1 MTTEEEL
8 NNLAGRI
15 RALEKGR
22 ASYSQVTHD
31 RLDAI
36 EARIRTLGQIMTER
50 LARLEARVVTIEEEL
65 DHCDVVRSFRSH
77 SSHRSHDAV
86 QGGHAIG
93 PDGRNSWG
101 GSSSFGDWPQ
111 SLKDVADSLRPP
123 QPPMSPALRQAL
135 YLLLYF
141 PRDAQVIFQLAPR
154 YTGSKNSVMV
164 GELRDALEALDDPKA
179 RSLVDGEEG
188 IRPPDEGPESP
199 APVA

>member
-8 NNLAGRI
+8 LNLAGRI
-15 RALEKGR
+15 RALEKGSVTV
-22 ASYSQVTHD
+22 SY
-31 RLDAI
+31 
-36 EARIRTLGQIMTER
+36 GQIMTER

-86 QGGHAIG
+86 QGGHALD
-93 PDGRNSWG
+93 PYGRNSWG

-123 QPPMSPALRQAL
+123 RPPMSPALRQAL
-135 YLLLYF
+135 YDMLLYF
-141 PRDAQVIFQLAPR
+141 PRDVHVIFQLAPR
-154 YTGSKNSVMV
+154 YTGSKKSVMV

-199 APVA
+199 TPAA

>member
-15 RALEKGR
+15 RALEKGSVTV
-22 ASYSQVTHD
+22 SY
-31 RLDAI
+31 
-36 EARIRTLGQIMTER
+36 GQIMTER

-86 QGGHAIG
+86 
-93 PDGRNSWG
+93 
-101 GSSSFGDWPQ
+101 GSSGDWPQ

-123 QPPMSPALRQAL
+123 RPPMSPALRQAL
-135 YLLLYF
+135 CLLLYF

-199 APVA
+199 TPAA

>member
-8 NNLAGRI
+8 LNLAGRI

-36 EARIRTLGQIMTER
+36 DARIRTLGQIMTER

-86 QGGHAIG
+86 QGGS
-93 PDGRNSWG
+93 N
-101 GSSSFGDWPQ
+101 SFGDWPQ

-123 QPPMSPALRQAL
+123 RPPMSPALRQAL
-135 YLLLYF
+135 YDMLLYYS
-141 PRDAQVIFQLAPR
+141 RDAHVIFQLAPR

-164 GELRDALEALDDPKA
+164 GELRDALEALDDSKA

-199 APVA
+199 TPAA